1 MQIPIDAIAGLG
13 AGARVQARLPDP
25 QPVDLAALA
34 ASGPQTAAVRGAAA
48 AGAAPSATPASPAFA
63 ALSLP
68 PPLPA
73 FSAATEWNSVLGS
86 VGQVM
91 RDGAIKPHM
100 KELQGML
107 EHARAKG
114 QPVPVEALM
123 LVSMRMQEGTAVTSF
138 LTQAVNNTRQS
149 LQTLVER
156 S

>member
-13 AGARVQARLPDP
+13 AGARAQARLPDP

-34 ASGPQTAAVRGAAA
+34 ASGPQTAAVRGA
-48 AGAAPSATPASPAFA
+48 AAPSATPASPAFA

-107 EHARAKG
+107 ENARAKG

>member
-1 MQIPIDAIAGLG
+1 MQTPIDAIAGLG
-13 AGARVQARLPDP
+13 AGARAQARLPDP

-34 ASGPQTAAVRGAAA
+34 ASGAQTGSVRGAAA
-48 AGAAPSATPASPAFA
+48 ASAVAPASPAFA

-114 QPVPVEALM
+114 QPVPVEELM